1 MNVIRTNTDA
11 SVRREAISENHD
23 CVIVDEFLQDP
34 HKIVEFAAQHADKFS
49 IAESYYPGVQFDV
62 DDGVMTDIYRFIRSK
77 MTKHFS
83 FLRGGMELWTNL
95 SMVTLQPD
103 ELSIKQRL
111 CHTDPDT
118 SPERVNYAAIL
129 YLFENVDLGGTGFYR
144 WKDFEMLQKANAIEL
159 IDSEKA
165 HAFLQE
171 NFATFREPACYMTE
185 SNELAERLCTI
196 PARFNR
202 MIFYSGDVPHSGAI
216 TAPELLS
223 SDFRTGRLTLNL
235 FASVL
240 PR

>member
-1 MNVIRTNTDA
+1 
-11 SVRREAISENHD
+11 
-23 CVIVDEFLQDP
+23 
-34 HKIVEFAAQHADKFS
+34 
-49 IAESYYPGVQFDV
+49 
-62 DDGVMTDIYRFIRSK
+62 
-77 MTKHFS
+77 
-83 FLRGGMELWTNL
+83 MEMWANL

-129 YLFENVDLGGTGFYR
+129 YLFENEDLGGTGFYR

-171 NFATFREPACYMTE
+171 HSATFREPARYMTE
-185 SNELAERLCTI
+185 TNEIAELICTI

-202 MIFYSGDVPHSGAI
+202 MIFYSGEVPHSGTI
-216 TAPELLS
+216 TAPDLLC
-223 SDFRTGRLTLNL
+223 SDFRKGRLTLNC

-240 PR
+240 PT